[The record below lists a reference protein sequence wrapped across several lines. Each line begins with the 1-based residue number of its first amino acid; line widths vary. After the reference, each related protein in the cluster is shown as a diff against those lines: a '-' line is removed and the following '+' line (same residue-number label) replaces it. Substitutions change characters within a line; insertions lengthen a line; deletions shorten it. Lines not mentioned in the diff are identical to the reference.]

1 MREVCELHLGHRP
14 FAGDRKAQRHTGDR
28 RLRQRRVDDAGF
40 AEFLVQTV
48 GDEEHAAFRTD
59 VLAEHHHALVALHLL
74 GEAGAEGGDH
84 VHLFDFNAGRGLDR
98 LRRIHPVDIRVRALG
113 RSVGRLDAFLG
124 RLRDLVLDPLLEL
137 RDVLRAEDLLL
148 EQALL
153 EALEAV
159 VLGQLVDLLLH
170 AVAALVV
177 LGRVRAEA
185 VDHALD
191 EGWPLACPGAGDR
204 LFGDVVARDR
214 VATVHG
220 HPWKAVAGSP
230 LRDVLDRVL
239 LAHRG
244 RDRKPVVLAH
254 EDLWQLVYRREV
266 ESLVRVALRAGAFAV
281 AGHQHLVGAIHL
293 QRVCDAGPA
302 HHLRRNRRSAR
313 GDVQARVGE
322 VARSL
327 LAS

>member
-1 MREVCELHLGHRP
+1 
-14 FAGDRKAQRHTGDR
+14 
-28 RLRQRRVDDAGF
+28 
-40 AEFLVQTV
+40 
-48 GDEEHAAFRTD
+48 
-59 VLAEHHHALVALHLL
+59 ALVALHLF
-74 GEAGAEGGDH
+74 GEAGPQGGDH
-84 VHLFDFNAGRGLDR
+84 FHLFDFNAGRWLDR
-98 LRRIHPVDIRVRALG
+98 VRRIDPVDIRVRARG
-113 RSVGRLDAFLG
+113 RSVWRLDAFLG
-124 RLRDLVLDPLLEL
+124 RLRYLVLDALLIFADLFCGEDALVEQPLLEP
-137 RDVLRAEDLLL
+137 
-148 EQALL
+148 
-153 EALEAV
+153 LEAV
-159 VLGQLVDLLLH
+159 VLGELVDLLLRP
-170 AVAALVV
+170 VATLVV

-204 LFGDVVARDR
+204 LLGDVVARDR

-281 AGHQHLVGAIHL
+281 AGHQHLVGAVHL